1 MNDNYNKID
10 EEELER
16 IEEELL
22 EEEAEREEEKMKV
35 EGRSVFEIE
44 KMKRERSRNNQ
55 DSKKSDLGSSLGRDG
70 Q

>member
-1 MNDNYNKID
+1 MTDNIHKINQED
-10 EEELER
+10 LDR

-22 EEEAEREEEKMKV
+22 EEEAAKEEEKMRI

-44 KMKRERSRNNQ
+44 RLKRKRSRNNQ
-55 DSKKSDLGSSLGRDG
+55 DSKKQDTDKI